1 MRSIQSV
8 KNITDTDLQKS
19 LAYRELFNVQFH
31 TEGRSNTK
39 AQINKWCWSP
49 TAIKPQ
55 EAMCSSD
62 FTKVNGC
69 C

>member
-31 TEGRSNTK
+31 TEGRSNKK
-39 AQINKWCWSP
+39 AQINK
-49 TAIKPQ
+49 
-55 EAMCSSD
+55 
-62 FTKVNGC
+62 
-69 C
+69 